1 MSDPELASGDDAL
14 GGGHGSSFMQ
24 STQSIKNRQKP
35 RKAYEGRP
43 RARMRTVG
51 AGGVLGPNTR
61 ASPGMLGPGRDGRD
75 GLGGGLMGEGGRGG
89 RPAPAGTLPET
100 GPSNPTLANIE
111 SVLDRMSER
120 MAEVEGGQDLGT
132 AEQSN
137 VVMGSLIGMVN
148 NVMKTHENQ

>member
-61 ASPGMLGPGRDGRD
+61 ASPGMLGPGRDGF
-75 GLGGGLMGEGGRGG
+75 GVGVMGEGGRGG
-89 RPAPAGTLPET
+89 RPAPAGTLPQT

-120 MAEVEGGQDLGT
+120 MAEVEGGQGEPLSG
-132 AEQSN
+132 
-137 VVMGSLIGMVN
+137 G
-148 NVMKTHENQ
+148 

>member
-1 MSDPELASGDDAL
+1 
-14 GGGHGSSFMQ
+14 
-24 STQSIKNRQKP
+24 
-35 RKAYEGRP
+35 
-43 RARMRTVG
+43 
-51 AGGVLGPNTR
+51 
-61 ASPGMLGPGRDGRD
+61 MLGPGRDGRD